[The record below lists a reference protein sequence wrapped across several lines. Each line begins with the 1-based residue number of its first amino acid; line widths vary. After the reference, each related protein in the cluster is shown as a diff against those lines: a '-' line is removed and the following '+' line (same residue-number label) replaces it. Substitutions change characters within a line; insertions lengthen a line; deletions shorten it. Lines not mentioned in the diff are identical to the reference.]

1 MVNKWIIRPGHN
13 ASIWDECVNKKCIAI
28 GWEGEDG
35 FEKYK
40 SLEDVKKNEDH
51 GSNNANSIWYFYND
65 IQIGD
70 VILAIKGYQTILGVG
85 KITSEYIGPKNPKN
99 PGLEYKNVRMVDWI
113 IKDKLEIS
121 SRFAQKTVTPE
132 NNTKRWDEI
141 KTGYIKKDP
150 KNEEIFLNLEYSG
163 YNPIDL
169 EMFETEKEN
178 DSPLSSAL
186 SHGKN
191 LILYGPPGTGKTY
204 IARKFIQDFIKNQI
218 SRPKS
223 IDEIKMEAIKDLTW
237 YQLIALSIYLKGKTN
252 KFKVGDLKNYDLI
265 ETYFSIIKGRTKNI
279 EPTLWAQLQIHTT
292 PNSKTVKYQNRS
304 EPSLFDKS
312 SESEWY
318 LTPDGIEYV
327 ENDLKDVVSLLTGE
341 KDIKKETTL
350 NQYVTFI
357 TFHQSYAYEEFIEG
371 LKPVIDE
378 NDSITYKVEPG
389 IFRNICNKAKNDIK
403 NKYILLIDE
412 INRGNIAKIFGEL
425 ITLIEDDK
433 RLGEHNELTVTL
445 PYSKEN
451 FGVPSNLYVIG
462 TMNTA
467 DRSIALLDIALR
479 RRFTFLEMMPDYSI
493 IDIEIDGVNLKL
505 ILEKLNLR
513 ISSLIDRDHQIGHS
527 YFCEVVKKQKNRN
540 VEGAKS
546 ELMFVWY
553 KKIIPLLQEY
563 FYNDWERLKIVLGD
577 FISEDKD
584 ASNDVELQNETIN
597 KNYYLK
603 DELKNWPE
611 FSDTLNK
618 IIIKIKQEIQTVP

>member
-1 MVNKWIIRPGHN
+1 MGTKWIIRPGEDAFLWN
-13 ASIWDECVNKKCIAI
+13 ECVNKKCIAV
-28 GWEGEDG
+28 GWENEDG
-35 FEKYK
+35 FEKYN
-40 SLEDVKKNEDH
+40 SLDDVKNEKYGVND
-51 GSNNANSIWYFYND
+51 ANSIWYFYKD

-70 VILAIKGYQTILGVG
+70 IILAIKGYQTILGIG
-85 KITSEYIGPKNPKN
+85 RITSEYIGPKNPKN
-99 PGLEYKNVRMVDWI
+99 PGLEYKNVRMVDWL
-113 IKDKLEIS
+113 IKDELEIS
-121 SRFAQKTVTPE
+121 SRFAQKTITPE
-132 NNTKRWDEI
+132 NNIERWDEI
-141 KTGYIKKDP
+141 KAEYIKKDP
-150 KNEEIFLNLEYSG
+150 RNEEIFNNLENFG

-169 EMFETEKEN
+169 GMFETEREN
-178 DSPLSSAL
+178 DSPIFSAL

-204 IARKFIQDFIKNQI
+204 IARKFIEDFIKNQI
-218 SRPKS
+218 SKPKS
-223 IDEIKMEAIKDLTW
+223 IDELKMEAIKDLTW
-237 YQLIALSIYLKGKTN
+237 YQLIAVSIYLKGKTN
-252 KFKVGDLKNYDLI
+252 KFKVGDLKNDDLI
-265 ETYFSIIKGRTKNI
+265 KTYFSIIKGRTKNI
-279 EPTLWAQLQIHTT
+279 EQTLWAQLQIHTT
-292 PNSKTVKYQNRS
+292 LNSKTVKYQNRS
-304 EPSLFDKS
+304 EPSLFDKG
-312 SESEWY
+312 SESDWY
-318 LTPDGIEYV
+318 LTSEGIEYV
-327 ENDLKDVVSLLTGE
+327 ESDLKDVVSVLNGE
-341 KDIKKETTL
+341 KEIKKETTL

-378 NDSITYKVEPG
+378 NESITYRVEPG
-389 IFRNICNKAKNDIK
+389 IFKIICNKAKNDTQ
-403 NKYILLIDE
+403 NKYVLLIDE

-433 RLGEHNELTVTL
+433 RIGGEHNGLTVTL

-493 IDIEIDGVNLKL
+493 IDTEIDGVNLKL
-505 ILEKLNLR
+505 LLEKLNLR

-527 YFCEVVKKQKNRN
+527 YFCDIVKKQKKRDM
-540 VEGAKS
+540 EGAKS

-577 FISEDKD
+577 FISEDKN

-611 FSDTLNK
+611 FSDALNK